1 MHVLMLTH
9 GPSVGPGVFA
19 EAVED
24 AGGRLTEWSVPAG
37 AAAPSDAD
45 AIIVLGGGMH
55 PDQEE
60 RHPWLAGELRF
71 LADALERD
79 TPVLGVCLG
88 AQLLARAAGAPVRP
102 AREPEV
108 GWHEVE
114 LTGAGVA
121 DSVLSALPSRFDAF
135 QWHHYTYGIPDG
147 AAELARSAVCTQ
159 AFRLGSA
166 VGIQFHAEV
175 TSGMIE
181 SWLAEAAD
189 EVAEPERLRIET
201 AARIDA
207 WNELGRRLCRAFL
220 AGL

>member
-1 MHVLMLTH
+1 MLTH

-19 EAVED
+19 GAVAD
-24 AGGRLTEWSVPAG
+24 AGGRLREWSVPAG
-37 AAAPSDAD
+37 GAAPGDAD
-45 AIIVLGGGMH
+45 AILVFGGGMH

-88 AQLLARAAGAPVRP
+88 AQLLARAAGAPVRRAP
-102 AREPEV
+102 EPEV
-108 GWHEVE
+108 GWREVE
-114 LTGAGVA
+114 LTGAGA
-121 DSVLSALPSRFDAF
+121 GDPVLSALPSRFDAF

-159 AFRLGSA
+159 AFRLESA

-175 TSGMIE
+175 TSSMIE
-181 SWLAEAAD
+181 SWLAEDAD
-189 EVAEPERLRIET
+189 DVADPERMRTET
-201 AARIDA
+201 TARIA
-207 WNELGRRLCRAFL
+207 GWNEFGRRLCGAFL